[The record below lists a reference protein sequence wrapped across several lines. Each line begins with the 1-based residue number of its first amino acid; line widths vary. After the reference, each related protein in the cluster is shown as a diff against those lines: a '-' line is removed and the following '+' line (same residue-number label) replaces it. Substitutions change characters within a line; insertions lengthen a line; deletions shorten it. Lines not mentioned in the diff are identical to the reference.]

1 MKFSNRAYDIGKYIT
16 TIALPAA
23 ATFYGVVG
31 GLWGLPRV
39 LEVVGTITAIDTLL
53 GTLLML
59 STAAYNKSEEKYDGQ
74 IQPIYADAIT
84 PPEVLFI
91 NDVDDAQQEKD
102 ILLKVKKK
110 PLADETEILEGE

>member
-1 MKFSNRAYDIGKYIT
+1 MKLSNRAYDIGKYVT
-16 TIALPAA
+16 TIALPAV

-31 GLWGLPRV
+31 GLWGFPKI
-39 LEVVGTITAIDTLL
+39 LEVVGTITATDTLL

-59 STAAYNKSEEKYDGQ
+59 SAAAYNRSEDKYDGQ

-84 PPEVLFI
+84 PEEVLHLD
-91 NDVDDAQQEKD
+91 DVDQAQEEKD

-110 PLADETEILEGE
+110 PVEDEREILEGE